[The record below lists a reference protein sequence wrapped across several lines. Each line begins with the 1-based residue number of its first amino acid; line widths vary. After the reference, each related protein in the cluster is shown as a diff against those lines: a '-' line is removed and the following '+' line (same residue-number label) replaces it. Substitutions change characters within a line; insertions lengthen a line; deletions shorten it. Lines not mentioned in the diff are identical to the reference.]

1 MVKLRPATARE
12 APIIKMTVSPE
23 SWRFTA
29 YCFFWSMC
37 IFAITMSK
45 IFVVPYLAAGPKKE
59 GDICGPFN
67 RDAPDFGVNLGEG
80 FDFNTQSHLIQLF
93 GFANICAN
101 WDYSPSREMTAMFYP
116 LFEYSLILY
125 LCLDFLQVKL
135 SYQRGELSEWFWTF
149 SKIVFPINVVLCS
162 QFRMIFV
169 CIAYLDVQKH
179 TAGFLGL
186 QVALMLV
193 AISNTLYVYDSNECL
208 NLFGTIEKTRLAG
221 LVYLVGDLIISSI
234 KITATIFVVQNGYG
248 APWTLNP
255 SGIPGLCVGQ
265 VVDQVWMIFNAVLPL
280 IISYNRAKS
289 EYPLEIAIT
298 SEEPSYV
305 EDTGEGAPLTGGSSG
320 AKYESA
326 MTVAI

>member
-1 MVKLRPATARE
+1 
-12 APIIKMTVSPE
+12 
-23 SWRFTA
+23 
-29 YCFFWSMC
+29 
-37 IFAITMSK
+37 MSRSH
-45 IFVVPYLAAGPKKE
+45 IAFNYFV
-59 GDICGPFN
+59 
-67 RDAPDFGVNLGEG
+67 LG
-80 FDFNTQSHLIQLF
+80 
-93 GFANICAN
+93 
-101 WDYSPSREMTAMFYP
+101 
-116 LFEYSLILY
+116 
-125 LCLDFLQVKL
+125 
-135 SYQRGELSEWFWTF
+135 
-149 SKIVFPINVVLCS
+149 
-162 QFRMIFV
+162 MIFV

-208 NLFGTIEKTRLAG
+208 NILGTIERTRLAG

-305 EDTGEGAPLTGGSSG
+305 EDIGEGAPLTGGSSG